1 MTRAAGD
8 GDDDLAF
15 PRTGDTGADH
25 AIRTHGIGGFEAIG
39 SKAMTMDEKRSTEP
53 GLLAIA
59 AVVGLAILLIDL
71 WLPLGVAGGVPYV
84 AVVLLGWW
92 FDRPGFIF
100 LLALVGSGLTV
111 AGYFLSPEGGIQWMV
126 LANRF
131 LALFAIWTTALLL
144 AKAKRGET
152 DLQLAHDSLEERVR
166 ERTEDLVAA
175 KRKLEDEVA
184 EREETAKRL
193 RASEARFSGIL
204 DIASEAVISVDENQ
218 RIQLFNQQAE
228 AIFGYAAHE
237 VLGEP
242 LNVLLPSRFR
252 SDHYGHIERFA
263 RSSQSSRLMHH
274 RGEVFALRKD
284 GTEFPA
290 EASISKLESD
300 GVLTFTVMLRDIAE
314 RRRAEAE
321 IRKLNAELEERVA
334 QRTAELAAAN
344 AELESFTYTVSHDL
358 RSPLRG
364 MDGFSEALAVD
375 YAEELD
381 ETARHYIERVRAGSR
396 KMAQLIDDL
405 LAFSRVTRAELK
417 YDTVDLSE
425 ITAKILK
432 ELRERE
438 PARRA
443 RIHVGQGIVVNGDP
457 RLLRIVL
464 ENLLGNAW
472 KFTAKRPQA
481 EIEFGMTRENGAS
494 TCYVRDNGA
503 GFDMTYGEKLF
514 KPFQRLHSATEFE
527 GTGIGLATV
536 ARIVHRHG
544 GQVWAESA
552 LDQGATVY
560 FTV

>member
-1 MTRAAGD
+1 
-8 GDDDLAF
+8 
-15 PRTGDTGADH
+15 
-25 AIRTHGIGGFEAIG
+25 
-39 SKAMTMDEKRSTEP
+39 
-53 GLLAIA
+53 
-59 AVVGLAILLIDL
+59 
-71 WLPLGVAGGVPYV
+71 
-84 AVVLLGWW
+84 
-92 FDRPGFIF
+92 
-100 LLALVGSGLTV
+100 
-111 AGYFLSPEGGIQWMV
+111 
-126 LANRF
+126 
-131 LALFAIWTTALLL
+131 
-144 AKAKRGET
+144 
-152 DLQLAHDSLEERVR
+152 
-166 ERTEDLVAA
+166 
-175 KRKLEDEVA
+175 
-184 EREETAKRL
+184 
-193 RASEARFSGIL
+193 
-204 DIASEAVISVDENQ
+204 
-218 RIQLFNQQAE
+218 
-228 AIFGYAAHE
+228 
-237 VLGEP
+237 
-242 LNVLLPSRFR
+242 
-252 SDHYGHIERFA
+252 
-263 RSSQSSRLMHH
+263 
-274 RGEVFALRKD
+274 
-284 GTEFPA
+284 
-290 EASISKLESD
+290 
-300 GVLTFTVMLRDIAE
+300 
-314 RRRAEAE
+314 
-321 IRKLNAELEERVA
+321 
-334 QRTAELAAAN
+334 
-344 AELESFTYTVSHDL
+344 
-358 RSPLRG
+358 